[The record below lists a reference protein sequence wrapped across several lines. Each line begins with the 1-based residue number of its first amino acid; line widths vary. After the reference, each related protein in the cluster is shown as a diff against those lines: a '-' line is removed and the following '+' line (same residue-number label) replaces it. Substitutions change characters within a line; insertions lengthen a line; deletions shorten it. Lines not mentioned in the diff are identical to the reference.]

1 MDFRIE
7 KNQLLRGLYLA
18 SGIADRKST
27 MPILANVLLRTDGKD
42 RVLCAATDLH
52 LALLATLPAK
62 VTVEGGLT
70 LGARQFHE
78 IIKGLPDDE
87 IHIRRNE
94 QNWAEI
100 ASRRTEF
107 KLVGMPDREYPKLPA
122 VSEAKL
128 HSVDS
133 KTLLDM
139 LSKTAIS
146 VSTDETR
153 QHLAG
158 VLFESDGQNAR
169 MVSTDGH
176 RLSKIGRALEGG
188 PVLERGVL
196 IPRKGVAELRRVL
209 EGREGRSEIGVHQGH
224 FVLRAEE
231 VALTVKLN
239 EGQFPPYD
247 QVIPKDN
254 ERVLTVP
261 RNDLL
266 DAFRRVAIMAS
277 DKTMGV
283 RVGLDKGTL
292 SVEADN
298 PDLGNAR
305 EKLDVPEYKGG
316 AVQVG
321 FNARYFIDILTEI
334 ESTDVQ
340 LELAGELDPAV
351 VRPADGSDYLGVIM
365 PMRL

>member
-27 MPILANVLLRTDGKD
+27 MAILANVLLRTDGKD
-42 RVLCAATDLH
+42 RVLCAATDLGISVM
-52 LALLATLPAK
+52 ASLPAK
-62 VTVEGGLT
+62 VEAEGGLT

-78 IIKGLPDDE
+78 IVKGLSGEDV
-87 IHIRRNE
+87 HLNRTE
-94 QNWAEI
+94 QNWAQI
-100 ASRRTEF
+100 RAGRAEF

-122 VSEAKL
+122 IAEAKF

-133 KTLLDM
+133 GVLREM
-139 LSKTAIS
+139 LGKTAFS

-158 VLFESDGQNAR
+158 VLFECDGTIAR

-176 RLSKIGRALEGG
+176 RLSKVGRVLTGG
-188 PVLERGVL
+188 PVLDKGVL
-196 IPRKGVAELRRVL
+196 IPRKGVGELRRVL
-209 EGREGRSEIGVHQGH
+209 EGRDTPSEIAVYQNH
-224 FVLRAEE
+224 FVLRADGI
-231 VALTVKLN
+231 ALTVKLN
-239 EGQFPPYD
+239 EGQFPPYE
-247 QVIPKDN
+247 QVIPRDN
-254 ERVLTVP
+254 DKVLTVP
-261 RNDLL
+261 RDELL

-277 DKTMGV
+277 DKTTGV
-283 RVGLDKGTL
+283 RVSVDKGRL
-292 SVEADN
+292 AIEADN

-305 EKLDVPEYKGG
+305 EELEVAYKGG

-321 FNARYFIDILTEI
+321 FNARYFIDLLSEMNTPE
-334 ESTDVQ
+334 VK